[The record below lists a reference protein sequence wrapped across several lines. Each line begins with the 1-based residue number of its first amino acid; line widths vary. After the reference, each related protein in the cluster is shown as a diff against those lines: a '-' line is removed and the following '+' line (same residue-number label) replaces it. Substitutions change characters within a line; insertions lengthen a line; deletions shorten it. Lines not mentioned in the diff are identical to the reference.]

1 MADPFAASVD
11 EDPAADFL
19 AREQQELAGLE
30 DDGFGGSVSDTS
42 AAVESNQGNPADFG
56 NGLDLFGDLVSSKS
70 SAPEPFP
77 DFSTETN
84 DKNALPEIPIIA
96 PTAENHG
103 IALTDSSPL
112 GSKEVSSFALID
124 DWLAEDSFNEPA
136 NNSSNAP
143 TAADSV
149 IPSPAF
155 TDESLIG
162 APASPSPAPIFT
174 DESII
179 GAPASLSP
187 APIFTDESIIGAPAS
202 PSPASPAPAFNSS
215 TEESFTKPEGS
226 FTVQA
231 DDLVASVKDSLAKAE
246 NSLALVDDLFALVE
260 DSLTPAEDSLAPA
273 ECSLAPAEDSLA
285 PAEDSLAPAED
296 LLAPAKDSLAP
307 AEDSL
312 AETNVVETSED
323 AVIVA
328 PLESTEYLSSPD
340 GGGFDKLLDPL
351 AYPAPADVVQDDGFG
366 IYTAVEKEVNGCDS
380 PSESEVAP
388 TQKTL
393 LWREEQLKKIAE
405 KDKNEEVKLEEWRNT
420 AKRELEEWYARQAE
434 QVEKHKKNNRVA
446 EAEFVKERDET
457 TPGNEWERIS
467 RLCDFNPKNNKNTKD
482 VSKLRSLL
490 LQLKQN
496 PVARSSTTS

>member
-42 AAVESNQGNPADFG
+42 AAVESNQ
-56 NGLDLFGDLVSSKS
+56 
-70 SAPEPFP
+70 
-77 DFSTETN
+77 
-84 DKNALPEIPIIA
+84 
-96 PTAENHG
+96 
-103 IALTDSSPL
+103 
-112 GSKEVSSFALID
+112 
-124 DWLAEDSFNEPA
+124 
-136 NNSSNAP
+136 
-143 TAADSV
+143 
-149 IPSPAF
+149 
-155 TDESLIG
+155 
-162 APASPSPAPIFT
+162 
-174 DESII
+174 
-179 GAPASLSP
+179 
-187 APIFTDESIIGAPAS
+187 
-202 PSPASPAPAFNSS
+202 
-215 TEESFTKPEGS
+215 
-226 FTVQA
+226 
-231 DDLVASVKDSLAKAE
+231 
-246 NSLALVDDLFALVE
+246 
-260 DSLTPAEDSLAPA
+260 
-273 ECSLAPAEDSLA
+273 
-285 PAEDSLAPAED
+285 
-296 LLAPAKDSLAP
+296 
-307 AEDSL
+307 
-312 AETNVVETSED
+312 
-323 AVIVA
+323 
-328 PLESTEYLSSPD
+328 
-340 GGGFDKLLDPL
+340 
-351 AYPAPADVVQDDGFG
+351 
-366 IYTAVEKEVNGCDS
+366 VNGCDS